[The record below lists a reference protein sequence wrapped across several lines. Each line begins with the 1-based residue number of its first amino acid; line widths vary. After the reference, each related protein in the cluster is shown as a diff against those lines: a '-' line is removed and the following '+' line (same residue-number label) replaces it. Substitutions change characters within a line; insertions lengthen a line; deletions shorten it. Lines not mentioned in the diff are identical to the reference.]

1 MTTSLSSITQNK
13 ALFEVGNKSRHQ
25 EEDLRRFYEQL
36 SDAQLQV
43 ANYKEDWNDYER
55 TVKNLMG
62 CLKNHS
68 ELDVIEGI

>member
-1 MTTSLSSITQNK
+1 
-13 ALFEVGNKSRHQ
+13 
-25 EEDLRRFYEQL
+25 
-36 SDAQLQV
+36 V

-68 ELDVIEGI
+68 ELDVIEGMQLKSYMAENFVMNYSNIELHRVVMHQN

>member
-1 MTTSLSSITQNK
+1 M
-13 ALFEVGNKSRHQ
+13 
-25 EEDLRRFYEQL
+25 
-36 SDAQLQV
+36 

-68 ELDVIEGI
+68 ELDVIEGIQLKSYMAENFVMNYSNIELHRVVMHQNQQKVQGR